1 MRFMFNNR
9 DLIPSD
15 NGDVQENF
23 AENRLRILSLF
34 FSRLSSWTQLLKRT
48 EFGMELKRRDRTR
61 VQTEMVEFIALRSRS
76 QVKLKFGHFTS

>member
-15 NGDVQENF
+15 NGDVHENF
-23 AENRLRILSLF
+23 VENRLRILSF
-34 FSRLSSWTQLLKRT
+34 FSRLYLWTQLLIKR
-48 EFGMELKRRDRTR
+48 EFGLELKRRDRTR
-61 VQTEMVEFIALRSRS
+61 VQTELVESIALRSRS

>member
-15 NGDVQENF
+15 NGDVYENF

-34 FSRLSSWTQLLKRT
+34 FAIILMNPAT
-48 EFGMELKRRDRTR
+48 
-61 VQTEMVEFIALRSRS
+61 
-76 QVKLKFGHFTS
+76 

>member
-15 NGDVQENF
+15 NGDVHENF

-34 FSRLSSWTQLLKRT
+34 SRLSLWTQLLKRM

-61 VQTEMVEFIALRSRS
+61 VQTEMVESIVLRSRS

>member
-15 NGDVQENF
+15 NGDVHENF

-34 FSRLSSWTQLLKRT
+34 FAIILMDPAT
-48 EFGMELKRRDRTR
+48 
-61 VQTEMVEFIALRSRS
+61 
-76 QVKLKFGHFTS
+76 